1 MGVEPTT
8 QKFFIL
14 IVNTIAIVLLWMMLN
29 VVIGIYFE
37 LAFFNSMP
45 SWQNIIYYIA
55 VIASG
60 IYVTKYLV
68 KKWKPFL

>member
-14 IVNTIAIVLLWMMLN
+14 IVNTIAIVLIWMMVN

-37 LAFFNSMP
+37 LAFFKKLP
-45 SWQNIIYYIA
+45 SWKNILYYLA

-60 IYVTKYLV
+60 IYLTKYLV
-68 KKWKPFL
+68 KKWTPFL